1 MRAKLTAFGEWFFNP
16 FPRFFKIVWGLFL
29 FCVIQSLVSVLILR
43 IYGEGAST
51 NLMYVAAT
59 YGGLYSSLWM
69 GVLFAFGL
77 SMKVIFEIGKR
88 SVDFRKTRKEVKA

>member
-1 MRAKLTAFGEWFFNP
+1 MRAKLMAFGEWFFNP
-16 FPRFFKIVWGLFL
+16 FPRFFKVVWGLFI
-29 FCVIQSLVSVLILR
+29 FCGVQSLISVLILR
-43 IYGEGAST
+43 LFGENATT

-69 GVLFAFGL
+69 GILFAFGL

-88 SVDFRKTRKEVKA
+88 SVDFRQARKEVKA